1 MGTSATQ
8 NRPSPASFLTY
19 EVCRRRFTNIKKHPE
34 ISPARPPKVPI
45 KCGNLFYG
53 DLRRREKWSSKIYK
67 TRKISKKYFPRDL
80 QSPHKMWKP
89 VLWGPP
95 AHFRD
100 SSWRH
105 SVAGPSAQGPRPRAL
120 GPGPSAQ
127 GPRPRGFGPQP
138 RPRSSGPEF
147 PPGGPG
153 PETPAQRP
161 RPRGCGPGAP
171 AQGARPRGRGPEVW
185 FRRFSLIFVNFY

>member
-8 NRPSPASFLTY
+8 NRPSPASFLMY
-19 EVCRRRFTNIKKHPE
+19 EDGRRRFTNIKKYPE

-105 SVAGPSAQGPRPRAL
+105 SVAGPSAQGPTT
-120 GPGPSAQ
+120 GKGS
-127 GPRPRGFGPQP
+127 GPRTWPLYISFHLLGKAL
-138 RPRSSGPEF
+138 RPVNRVRED
-147 PPGGPG
+147 
-153 PETPAQRP
+153 T
-161 RPRGCGPGAP
+161 C
-171 AQGARPRGRGPEVW
+171 
-185 FRRFSLIFVNFY
+185 IFLSTY